1 MPVAYVE
8 RVMAAIVI
16 SPTLFVEHAT
26 RLRARK
32 LEQIAATLKAE
43 SREKPGPRLQLA
55 FPARR
60 DLSTVLREFRSRLR

>member
-1 MPVAYVE
+1 
-8 RVMAAIVI
+8 MAAIVI
-16 SPTLFVEHAT
+16 SPSLFVEHAT

-43 SREKPGPRLQLA
+43 SRQQSSPRPQLA

-60 DLSTVLREFRSRLR
+60 DLSTVLRQFRGRLR

>member
-1 MPVAYVE
+1 
-8 RVMAAIVI
+8 MAAIVI

-43 SREKPGPRLQLA
+43 SRQSSGPRLQMA
-55 FPARR
+55 ASGRR